1 MATRRTSKLP
11 TQADLDREKKK
22 AQTRRTSKLPTQS
35 DMDRARKDAKRKET
49 SASLPQKSLKEK
61 VKQQADWLWRDI
73 KSDFLP
79 TAERQKVQDQ
89 IAKEKKAEYNRK
101 GGFKNDK
108 VGQFYTGLG
117 EGFVNSS
124 LPGTAYSI
132 ATGKKLSE
140 SDVMTKPPKGNYKPK
155 KIKNAAAQAYVPGRK
170 KQTQKETSKKISRFN
185 PFEVE
190 PTKNAAQAR
199 KIGNIAG
206 EMLGYA
212 TGYGAAEKAT
222 TKAAG
227 KVLAT
232 KAGKK
237 ATEKAIASKVGK
249 KIGEEATKQVLRSA
263 TKNAIADATV
273 GTAMDLG
280 LARGEGKKGK
290 ELAKDMAVN
299 AGINA
304 VTGGVM
310 EAIPVVKALKGSK
323 KAVKKELPKVVKQ
336 AVKDEVTPKIELPKT
351 ISEQAENVK
360 IEPKMELPTANGK
373 KAGKATYI
381 KNPYSGEVPKK
392 TANSVKNSVEIS
404 GSTIDDVKYIVEHSP
419 RKSDLKRELKER
431 FGSPRT
437 VTVNGLSFN
446 GEPYKV
452 SLNKKSVGKIVSDG
466 TKENNIAFLSV
477 VDDALKNADYVGS
490 GSYVPHGSKTKNTVR
505 FDYFESDVRIN
516 GEDYIARID
525 VEAFPNINNY
535 KTHNVEKIELI
546 PKSAA
551 DVGPQPT
558 AVDLE
563 STLNQSISNSQ
574 NNVKLKDLGADIAR
588 PNQAFKDAEI
598 APPIKQAAEEVKI
611 TPSGKETKVGGFDV
625 VGKQNLGI
633 VNPDVKT
640 VQDAMENAS
649 GKFDKFY
656 KATVNQQHEID
667 RLSKASGDRRAAD
680 AVQATRSA
688 SGTAEYIFSNH
699 LVDPKGNVI
708 DDRSFRE
715 VFEPI
720 SKKSK
725 EFNEYA
731 QHLNNLAR
739 WEQGKPLDVNV
750 TPDMSKKRISEI
762 LKDNP
767 EFPQLND
774 NKNSFWRKFTHA
786 WLVDTGRMNEQAWKA
801 MNDMYP
807 NYVPAFMKDKG
818 VRVGGS
824 KFAVDAG
831 TKGAKAGTT
840 LDRVP
845 IEDAMMEQVQQLV
858 KSTRKN
864 DMYLSVIDTL
874 RKDPENLKRFGIV
887 KSETSPISGT
897 DIDEFLSLAD
907 QEALKEVNSKV
918 YTISAMEN
926 GQKVTAYINKD
937 LAEAFGKLDNLI
949 GSPQMQMFANIGKSI
964 TNPLKAGITGYNPLF
979 AISNA
984 ARDIPTALIQS
995 EYGMLKT
1002 TKNMF
1007 RGIKEIATNGDMWQ
1021 RYLALGGK
1029 SSGYIKAHKGFE
1041 KNLSLS
1047 KNPIRNIWE
1056 GMKTVL
1062 GAVGE
1067 ATESI
1072 PRFAEF
1078 MSSMEAHGDAARA
1091 LTESA
1096 EVTVNF
1102 SRAGEVTKFLDA
1114 WTLYLNAAVQGIDKF
1129 VRTAKA
1135 HPVRTA
1141 ARSLEVVGVPY
1152 ALLMANNWS
1161 NPHYQDL
1168 NDRTKQ
1174 NYFCIPNLAGEI
1186 DESGNAKTFIKIPL
1200 NREYGSIFASSMDVI
1215 AGYLS
1220 GEANPWNGYAETL
1233 KTNFLPPNPLT
1244 DNVLSPLA
1252 LNLPQNKD
1260 FAGRS
1265 IVPKNLENVSPQ
1277 LQYDY
1282 STSGLAKG
1290 ISNVANNLRIP
1301 SDTLK
1306 SPMKVDYLL
1315 DSFGGYLGQ
1324 IGQAVTDPQLQGIG
1338 ERIKGATIDPF
1349 VNRFT
1354 ADPRFSSGVVSDFY
1368 DNKEKAERAANDEK
1382 ILTGGKGQA
1391 YVENKTYSAI
1401 QQELSDLSKQEREI
1415 LSSGLSKAEKDR
1427 QIKAIREQK
1436 NEIARS
1442 ASQRA
1447 QEAVSA
1453 YQENPEYET
1462 QMNTQQKQSYEK
1474 KFKKLGI
1481 SKEDY
1486 AEAKS
1491 IVQGYDSNVAKAYAL
1506 LENGKSPELAK
1517 AMTSQ
1522 SAIDDATELK
1532 KRGVTLDDV
1541 NTAKTIVKDSGYKK
1555 SIGQAY
1561 ALLDNDQSVDVA
1573 SVMTSERAVQRATWL
1588 KQSGVTPEQ
1597 LDQVAEVIDANGNG
1611 SYSKDEIVSFFNQ
1624 NSGFSTAQKRAIFLA
1639 LSTAKHSPY

>member
-1 MATRRTSKLP
+1 MAKRTDIPLPRANSQASKFGSKIKKSDIKVKRTDIPLP
-11 TQADLDREKKK
+11 MKNSQASKFGKSGQDRKKK
-22 AQTRRTSKLPTQS
+22 T
-35 DMDRARKDAKRKET
+35 
-49 SASLPQKSLKEK
+49 LKEK

-132 ATGKKLSE
+132 AKGKKLSDKME
-140 SDVMTKPPKGNYKPK
+140 KGGKIIKP
-155 KIKNAAAQAYVPGRK
+155 
-170 KQTQKETSKKISRFN
+170 
-185 PFEVE
+185 

-237 ATEKAIASKVGK
+237 ATEKAVASKVGK
-249 KIGEEATKQVLRSA
+249 KIGEEATKQVLKSA

-336 AVKDEVTPKIELPKT
+336 AVRDEATPKIELPKT
-351 ISEQAENVK
+351 VAKQAENVK
-360 IEPKMELPTANGK
+360 IEPKMELPTAN
-373 KAGKATYI
+373 
-381 KNPYSGEVPKK
+381 
-392 TANSVKNSVEIS
+392 SVKNSVEIS
-404 GSTIDDVKYIVEHSP
+404 G
-419 RKSDLKRELKER
+419 
-431 FGSPRT
+431 
-437 VTVNGLSFN
+437 
-446 GEPYKV
+446 
-452 SLNKKSVGKIVSDG
+452 
-466 TKENNIAFLSV
+466 
-477 VDDALKNADYVGS
+477 
-490 GSYVPHGSKTKNTVR
+490 
-505 FDYFESDVRIN
+505 
-516 GEDYIARID
+516 
-525 VEAFPNINNY
+525 
-535 KTHNVEKIELI
+535 KTHNAKKIELI
-546 PKSAA
+546 PKSSA

-563 STLNQSISNSQ
+563 STLNQSVSNPQ
-574 NNVKLKDLGADIAR
+574 NNVKLKDLDADVAR

-598 APPIKQAAEEVKI
+598 APPIKQAAEEVKV

-625 VGKQNLGI
+625 AGKQNLGI

-640 VQDAMENAS
+640 VQEAMENAS

-762 LKDNP
+762 IKDNP

-887 KSETSPISGT
+887 KRETSPISGT

-937 LAEAFGKLDNLI
+937 LAEAFGKLDNVI
-949 GSPQMQMFANIGKSI
+949 GSPQMQLFANIGKSL

-979 AISNA
+979 AVSNA

-1007 RGIKEIATNGDMWQ
+1007 RGIKEMATNSDMWQ

-1029 SSGYIKAHKGFE
+1029 SSGYIKANKGFE

-1047 KNPIRNIWE
+1047 KNPIKNIWE

-1078 MSSMEAHGDAARA
+1078 MSSMEAHGDVARA

-1102 SRAGEVTKFLDA
+1102 SRSGEVTKFLDA

-1200 NREYGSIFASSMDVI
+1200 NREYGSIFASSMDVV

-1244 DNVLSPLA
+1244 DNVLSPLF

-1265 IVPKNLENVSPQ
+1265 IVPRNLENVSPQ

-1290 ISNVANNLRIP
+1290 ISNVANNLGIP

-1324 IGQAVTDPQLQGIG
+1324 VGQAVTDPQLHGIG

-1349 VNRFT
+1349 INRFT

-1368 DNKEKAERAANDEK
+1368 DNKENAERAANDEK

-1442 ASQRA
+1442 ASQRV
-1447 QEAVSA
+1447 QSAVSA
-1453 YQENPEYET
+1453 YQDNPEYET

-1481 SKEDY
+1481 NKEDY

-1506 LENGKSPELAK
+1506 LESGKSPELAK

-1561 ALLDNDQSVDVA
+1561 ALLDNGQSVDVA

-1588 KQSGVTPEQ
+1588 KQSGVTPDQ